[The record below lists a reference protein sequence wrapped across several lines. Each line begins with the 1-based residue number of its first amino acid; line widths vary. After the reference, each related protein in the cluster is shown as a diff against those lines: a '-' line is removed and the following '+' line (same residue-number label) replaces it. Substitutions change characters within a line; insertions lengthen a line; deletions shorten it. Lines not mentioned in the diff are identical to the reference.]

1 MLTHLRVKNIALI
14 DDISLDLDEGLNILT
29 GETGA
34 GKSIIMGAVNLA
46 LGARVSKD
54 LLGNPER
61 PAQVDLLFDVTDTR
75 ARKHLVQMG
84 LLEEGSTEV
93 LLSRR
98 ITPNGRAVNRINE
111 DVATAAALQK
121 AAGVLIDVHGQHEHQ
136 SLLDASRHIDLLDRF
151 DERTQPHKE
160 ALRGFLDAYKEKEQ
174 EYQRWKEQ
182 SQDKE
187 RILALMEYEA
197 QEIDEAGLR
206 EGEEDELGER
216 IRLLRSAQRIQESC
230 GNAVSFLRGGQD
242 GYGGGI
248 GALNDALAQMQ
259 WIEELD
265 PKTLSSIVSALS
277 DAVAIAEDAASE
289 IARYGEDTQSDPQAL
304 EEAQDRLEEIRRL
317 KGKYGD
323 SLEKILAYRESL
335 TESMEKIQHIQ
346 ETLSACERELAVL
359 EQKMK
364 RESEALSVLRRQAAQ
379 AVSREITAI
388 LTTLQFQDPEFAVQI
403 TPRDHITAK
412 GQDQVQFM
420 IRTNVG
426 EKLRPLDKIASGGEI
441 SRIMLAIKTV
451 LAQRDEIPTL
461 IFDEIDTG
469 ISGRTAQSVAEKL
482 ALISEF
488 HQIICITH
496 LPQIAAMADHHLR
509 IEKTVREGRARTEVA
524 ELSESES
531 TEELARML
539 GGTQMTEAVL
549 QNASELKKMASDW
562 KEHNSD
568 RMRENRQRN
577 PHEKE

>member
-54 LLGNPER
+54 LLGNPEM
-61 PAQVDLLFDVTDTR
+61 PAQVDLLFDVTNTR
-75 ARKHLVQMG
+75 VRKHLVQMG
-84 LLEEGSTEV
+84 LLEEDSTEV

-111 DVATAAALQK
+111 DVATAAAVQK

-136 SLLDASRHIDLLDRF
+136 SLLDASRHIDLLDRV
-151 DERTQPHKE
+151 DEHTQPHKE
-160 ALRGFLDAYKEKEQ
+160 ALQSLLGAYKEKEQ

-197 QEIDEAGLR
+197 QEIDEAGLK
-206 EGEEDELGER
+206 EGEEEELGER
-216 IRLLRSAQRIQESC
+216 IRRLRSAQRIQESC
-230 GNAVSFLRGGQD
+230 ENAVSFLRGGQD

-265 PKTLSSIVSALS
+265 SQTLSSIVSTLS
-277 DAVAIAEDAASE
+277 DAAAIAEDAASE
-289 IARYGEDTQSDPQAL
+289 IARYAEDAQSDPQAL
-304 EEAQDRLEEIRRL
+304 EEAQDRWEEIRRL

-323 SLEKILAYRESL
+323 SLKKILSYRKSL

-346 ETLSACERELAVL
+346 ETLAACEKELVEL

-364 RESEALSVLRRQAAQ
+364 RECEALSKLRQQVAQ
-379 AVSREITAI
+379 TVSREITAI
-388 LTTLQFQDPEFAVQI
+388 LKTLQFQDPEFAVQI
-403 TPRDHITAK
+403 TSRDHITSK
-412 GQDQVQFM
+412 GQDQVQFL

-426 EKLRPLDKIASGGEI
+426 EPLRPLHKIASGGEI

-482 ALISEF
+482 ALISKF

-509 IEKTVREGRARTEVA
+509 IEKTVREGRARTEVTELA
-524 ELSESES
+524 ERQS

-539 GGTQMTEAVL
+539 GGTQLTEAVL
-549 QNASELKKMASDW
+549 QNASEMKKMASDW
-562 KEHNSD
+562 KEHNSL
-568 RMRENRQRN
+568 RMRDNRQRN
-577 PHEKE
+577 PH

>member
-14 DDISLDLDEGLNILT
+14 DDIAMDLDEGLNILT

-54 LLGNPER
+54 LLGDPSV
-61 PAQVDLLFDVTDTR
+61 PAQVDLLFDVTGTK
-75 ARKHLVQMG
+75 AREHLVRMG
-84 LLEEGSTEV
+84 LLEEGRAEV

-98 ITPNGRAVNRINE
+98 IAPNGRAVNHINE
-111 DVATAAALQK
+111 EIVTAAALQK

-160 ALRGFLDAYKEKEQ
+160 ALKELLEAYKEKEQ
-174 EYQRWKEQ
+174 EYRKWEEQ
-182 SQDKE
+182 SRDKE

-197 QEIDEAGLR
+197 KEIDEAGVR
-206 EGEEDELGER
+206 EGEEEELSER
-216 IRLLRSAQRIQESC
+216 MRFLRFGLRIQEAC
-230 GNAVSFLRGGQD
+230 GGAAAILRGEQE

-248 GALNDALAQMQ
+248 GALEDALSQMQ
-259 WIEELD
+259 RIEEVD
-265 PKTLSSIVSALS
+265 PKNISPIISSLS
-277 DAVAIAEDAASE
+277 DAISIAEDAAAE
-289 IARYGEDTQSDPQAL
+289 IARYGEAAESDPQAL
-304 EEAQDRLEEIRRL
+304 EEAQSRWEEIRRL
-317 KGKYGD
+317 LGKYGGSVAKMEEYRR
-323 SLEKILAYRESL
+323 SLE
-335 TESMEKIQHIQ
+335 ESMDKIQHVQ
-346 ETLSACERELAVL
+346 ETLMACREEL
-359 EQKMK
+359 EKLKKEMH
-364 RESEALSVLRRQAAQ
+364 RESEALSVLRVQAART
-379 AVSREITAI
+379 VSGEITEI
-388 LTTLQFQDPEFAVQI
+388 LKTLQFQDPEFQVEI

-412 GQDQVQFM
+412 GQDHVQFM

-426 EKLRPLDKIASGGEI
+426 EELRPLNKIASGGEI

-482 ALISEF
+482 AMISVF

-496 LPQIAAMADHHLR
+496 LPQIAAMADHHMR
-509 IEKTVREGRARTEVA
+509 IEKTARQGRARTEVT
-524 ELSESES
+524 ELFAGQSE
-531 TEELARML
+531 EELARML
-539 GGTQMTEAVL
+539 GGTQLTEAAL
-549 QNASELKKMASDW
+549 KNASEMKKLAAEW
-562 KEHNSD
+562 KEHNSL

-577 PHEKE
+577 PQ